1 MSNNKLTV
9 KDILDISPEKTLR
22 LYKMLSE
29 EEKKLNNNDKGYT
42 FAFEGTPE
50 HVPHAFYDLPVVKL
64 DSGCEYEIDGH
75 YIAIFFKEK
84 DTP

>member
-9 KDILDISPEKTLR
+9 KDILDVLPEKTLR
-22 LYKMLSE
+22 LYKALNE
-29 EEKKLNNNDKGYT
+29 EEKKLNNNDKDYT
-42 FAFEGTPE
+42 FTFTGKPE
-50 HVPHAFYDLPVVKL
+50 QVPHALYDLPVVKL
-64 DSGCEYEIDGH
+64 DSGCGYEIDEH